1 MLSPRSLSST
11 TIRAVVAIF
20 AMIVHLTNAAGGP
33 PGMRALS
40 SNSGDDATSIIS
52 MIDPSDEEDVVK
64 FLKSSSPH
72 PVSMLGCAKANND
85 TELASLI
92 SDAQGV
98 GGDGQVRLC
107 PGTIH
112 FHDEIELDDSI
123 TLSCSGPRGSC
134 ILDGHEAT
142 RHFVSQTGGL
152 TFTFIDL
159 VLINGLA
166 DGSSTPS
173 PSGGSLLFVGSTNI
187 IDGSLFYNNRAI
199 STSSNLNAVSIIF
212 IWIHVK
218 FHACQSIAILT
229 CYHCTFYLFSL
240 VVQFLQVTV
249 KLWWTTAYSLKML
262 Q

>member
-40 SNSGDDATSIIS
+40 SNSGDDASAQSSNSGDDATSIIS
-52 MIDPSDEEDVVK
+52 MIDPSDVKDVVQ

-92 SDAQGV
+92 SESDD
-98 GGDGQVRLC
+98 GDEIRLC
-107 PGTIH
+107 PGTVN
-112 FHDEIELDDSI
+112 FDNEIVLDKSI
-123 TLSCSGPRGSC
+123 TIICVGTRGSC
-134 ILDGHEAT
+134 ILDGKEVT
-142 RHFVSQTGGL
+142 RHFVSTTADL

-166 DGSSTPS
+166 DDSSTFEPF
-173 PSGGSLLFVGSTNI
+173 GGSLLFVGSTII
-187 IDGSLFYNNRAI
+187 IDGSLFYNNRA
-199 STSSNLNAVSIIF
+199 TSSLDNAVSIIF
-212 IWIHVK
+212 IWIHVQ
-218 FHACQSIAILT
+218 FALMLAYYSNTHFLSM
-229 CYHCTFYLFSL
+229 YFY
-240 VVQFLQVTV
+240 
-249 KLWWTTAYSLKML
+249 
-262 Q
+262 